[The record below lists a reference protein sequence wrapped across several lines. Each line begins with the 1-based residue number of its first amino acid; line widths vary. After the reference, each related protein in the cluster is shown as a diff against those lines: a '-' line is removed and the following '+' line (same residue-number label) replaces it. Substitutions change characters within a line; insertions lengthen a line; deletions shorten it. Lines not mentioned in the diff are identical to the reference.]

1 MKDYSNYII
10 ITIASAICLLF
21 TSCRQEQISP
31 MNQLAKDL
39 FCFKEGSE
47 WTYYDIVSQ
56 DTVRMMVTKHTAS
69 KYGGGKE
76 PNGKNYDF
84 AESVKLE
91 INVKNSSQ
99 SISTNTRLVGA
110 IGTDNML
117 GQLSNVATPVVNSF
131 SVENFALKC
140 DNNNNF
146 TPSAVYHSNY
156 VVNGVTYSDVYE
168 FNININATT
177 YYVAKH
183 VGFIKCVASGSD
195 LVLIDKNVLQ

>member
-1 MKDYSNYII
+1 MKTNRILLII
-10 ITIASAICLLF
+10 IMVGSITI
-21 TSCRQEQISP
+21 SCKEQISP

-47 WTYYDIVSQ
+47 WTYYDNVNQ
-56 DTVRMMVTKHTAS
+56 DTVRMVVKKHTAS

-131 SVENFALKC
+131 SVESFALKC

-168 FNININATT
+168 FNINAIT
-177 YYVAKH
+177 YFVAKY